1 MGARARFRYHRDS
14 RSTITRRK
22 GTLTM
27 KHTFTIAI
35 GALAIALLLPP
46 AGLAQTTHAFT
57 FYGMGTQV
65 TGTAGVGDLTGDI
78 DISIDEFLEDLE
90 MGGLATYR
98 WETPRWSFVV
108 GGSFFGLGQSTPI
121 GEMDLDMTVAEFD
134 AGYRFNE
141 VVQVYAGIRYTD
153 LSVELRG
160 ERLLG
165 GEPFHA
171 KNGDE
176 FFDPVVGARFVLPLS
191 EKWVVQ
197 GQGDIGGFG
206 VGMEFQWQAMADL
219 GYRPNDSWSFWLG
232 YRALSQDFEDAGSNE
247 CFDMDATY
255 QGPELGVTFS
265 F

>member
-1 MGARARFRYHRDS
+1 MRN
-14 RSTITRRK
+14 
-22 GTLTM
+22 
-27 KHTFTIAI
+27 TFTIAL
-35 GALAIALLLPP
+35 GAMTIAPLLPL
-46 AGLAQTTHAFT
+46 AGPAQTTHAVT
-57 FYGMGTQV
+57 GYGMGTQV
-65 TGTAGVGDLTGDI
+65 TGTAGVGDLSADF
-78 DISIDEFLEDLE
+78 DVSIEEFLEDLE

-98 WETPRWSFVV
+98 WETPRWSFVL
-108 GGSFFGLGQSTPI
+108 GGSFFGLGQSTPA
-121 GEMDLDMTVAEFD
+121 GEMDFDTTVAEFD

-141 VVQVYAGIRYTD
+141 VVQVCAGIRYPD

-176 FFDPVVGARFVLPLS
+176 FIDPVVGARFVLPLS

-206 VGMEFQWQAMADL
+206 VGMDFEWQAMLDL
-219 GYRPNDSWSFWLG
+219 GYGAGDAWAFWLG
-232 YRALSQDFEDAGSNE
+232 YRALCQDFSDAGTNE
-247 CFDMDATY
+247 RFDMDPTY